1 MWRHTIL
8 CNLLPLFIPGR
19 KRSTVRI
26 PSNRHREFEYD
37 DIVNRILAPYVI
49 YVRNNIGGLIL
60 HESYVKENSL
70 PEDYFLGFLRHYS
83 IIYLLYNF
91 SVMSRAMSV
100 DVFP

>member
-37 DIVNRILAPYVI
+37 DIVFWRHT
-49 YVRNNIGGLIL
+49 VRNLC
-60 HESYVKENSL
+60 
-70 PEDYFLGFLRHYS
+70 PE
-83 IIYLLYNF
+83 
-91 SVMSRAMSV
+91 
-100 DVFP
+100 

>member
-49 YVRNNIGGLIL
+49 YVRNNI
-60 HESYVKENSL
+60 
-70 PEDYFLGFLRHYS
+70 
-83 IIYLLYNF
+83 
-91 SVMSRAMSV
+91 A
-100 DVFP
+100 

>member
-49 YVRNNIGGLIL
+49 YVRNNIDGLIL

-70 PEDYFLGFLRHYS
+70 PGGLFFRVFETLFNYLS
-83 IIYLLYNF
+83 I
-91 SVMSRAMSV
+91 V
-100 DVFP
+100 